1 MASTR
6 MSHKSKYAC
15 LQAFL
20 DVSEQPRYCHADFAH
35 YRAHL
40 PSVAGFIA
48 LKACRR
54 SSLRITKPVK
64 IPLAFKG
71 RAGPKAGSTS
81 ESLDCQGHS
90 LTCLSDRF
98 REPAFETT
106 SENIVRTRFRGE
118 RACRMT
124 LRDRCSCI
132 WNEG

>member
-6 MSHKSKYAC
+6 MSHKSKYDC

-35 YRAHL
+35 YRARL
-40 PSVAGFIA
+40 PSVVGFIA
-48 LKACRR
+48 LKAYRR
-54 SSLRITKPVK
+54 PSLRITKPVK

-71 RAGPKAGSTS
+71 RARPKAGSTS
-81 ESLDCQGHS
+81 ESLDCQGYS

-106 SENIVRTRFRGE
+106 SKRI
-118 RACRMT
+118 
-124 LRDRCSCI
+124 
-132 WNEG
+132 